1 MHAALGQVVY
11 EHVFAHDAPDREE
24 GLRLVVVI
32 PCLNEQETVASV
44 VNAVPNDI
52 EDITS
57 VEVVVVDDGST
68 DETSKRARKAGAHL
82 VRHTANFGL
91 GRTFQ
96 DGMDQALAL
105 GADIIVNVDGDGQ
118 FNAADIPKLI
128 DPLLAGEADFVTA
141 SRFKDPALTPQMP
154 AVKRWGNA
162 RIAWLISKLT
172 RQTFAD
178 VSCGFR
184 AYTREAAL
192 NLNLMGKFTYTQETF
207 LDLVFKGFRVVEV
220 PIEVRGVREFGKSR
234 IASSIPK
241 YALRTSAIIF
251 RTFRDYRPLAFF
263 GSIAGICASVS
274 LVLFTFLLSHYL
286 KTGAFSPHVWAGL
299 TGGFFAGS
307 ALLVFAMGQSADM
320 MDRQRVTQERILYLL
335 RRNYHTNIDRD

>member
-1 MHAALGQVVY
+1 MSLAVGQVVF
-11 EHVFAHDAPDREE
+11 EHVLSHQFTDSEQ
-24 GLRLVVVI
+24 GLRLVVVV
-32 PCLNEQETVASV
+32 PCLNEQETVARVVRSV
-44 VNAVPNDI
+44 PDENDA
-52 EDITS
+52 ITS

-68 DETSKRARKAGAHL
+68 DETSQRARAAGAHL
-82 VRHTANFGL
+82 VRHTTNFGL
-91 GRTFQ
+91 GRTFR

-118 FNAADIPKLI
+118 FDPADIPKLI
-128 DPLLAGEADFVTA
+128 EPILAGEADFVTA
-141 SRFKDPALTPQMP
+141 SRFKDPSLIPKMP
-154 AVKRWGNA
+154 AIKRWGNA

-172 RQTFAD
+172 RQRFAD

-207 LDLVFKGFRVVEV
+207 LDLVFKGFRVAEV
-220 PIEVRGVREFGKSR
+220 PIRVRGVREFGTSR

-263 GSIAGICASVS
+263 GTISGACAVAA
-274 LVLFTFLLSHYL
+274 LGLFTFLLAHYL

-307 ALLVFAMGQSADM
+307 ALLIFAMGQSADM

-335 RRNYHTNIDRD
+335 RRNFHNGDDQV